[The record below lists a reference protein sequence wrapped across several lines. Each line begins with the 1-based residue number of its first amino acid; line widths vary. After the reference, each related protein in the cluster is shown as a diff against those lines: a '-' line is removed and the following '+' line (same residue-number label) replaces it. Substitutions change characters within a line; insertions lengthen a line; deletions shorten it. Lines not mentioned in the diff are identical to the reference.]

1 MPAILSKSACMR
13 AKASVQY
20 TLRQIP
26 PALDQALRRKSRKE
40 GKSLNET
47 ALEVI
52 HTGLALNGD
61 RIEHRDLNFM
71 VGSWVEELAFDE
83 AIRAQDVVDPKLW

>member
-1 MPAILSKSACMR
+1 MR

-26 PALDQALRRKSRKE
+26 PALDQALRSKSRKE
-40 GKSLNET
+40 GKSLNQT

-52 HTGLALNGD
+52 HAGLVLNGD
-61 RIEHRDLNFM
+61 TIEHQDLNFM
-71 VGSWVEELAFDE
+71 VGSWIEDSAFDE
-83 AIRAQDVVDPKLW
+83 AIRAQDVVDSKLWR